1 MTGQE
6 KLNQIF
12 SQIEQYVKDSKLTV
26 GEIANKVAKENAIA
40 PRDLSA
46 IISFLTGSTLNGY
59 IDSRK
64 MNEAYRIIIEDQ
76 SKNPKY
82 TVQKA
87 IGISGYSDQ
96 PAFIKK
102 FKKSFGKTPVQAYRE
117 KDPAL
122 LKVQL
127 TWNTLSEAPEAEE
140 VLDNFLHKSDTI
152 FGISRKKYAE
162 LQEIMN
168 LSTSFGFDDLQ
179 SDTAYYAYSTYGI
192 DLEDAFRLVGEYH
205 YTGGKGPELDESLLE
220 FAEEFGIDIDNLAD
234 EDDDEILT
242 REEYYNELVR
252 DHIDDPEFRYAYFH
266 APDMTVSLTYEVIHT
281 MHRSGIEDIT
291 QIDPIVIGICA
302 HNEIYPPYCIR
313 AVDYF
318 NQHATEEYGDAAFHE
333 FIDYVLS
340 NIPIEEAFAK
350 IWNLDYDY
358 SYALDYADPRDD
370 YYRLDEHS
378 LELWDGY

>member
-26 GEIANKVAKENAIA
+26 GVIASKVAKENAIS

-46 IISFLTGSTLNGY
+46 IFSFLTGSTLHGY
-59 IDSRK
+59 IDNRK
-64 MNEAYRIIIEDQ
+64 MNEAYRIIIQDQ

-87 IGISGYSDQ
+87 IDISGYGDQ

-140 VLDNFLHKSDTI
+140 VLDTFLCKSDTI
-152 FGISRKKYAE
+152 FGISRKKYTE

-168 LSTSFGFDDLQ
+168 LC
-179 SDTAYYAYSTYGI
+179 
-192 DLEDAFRLVGEYH
+192 
-205 YTGGKGPELDESLLE
+205 
-220 FAEEFGIDIDNLAD
+220 
-234 EDDDEILT
+234 
-242 REEYYNELVR
+242 
-252 DHIDDPEFRYAYFH
+252 
-266 APDMTVSLTYEVIHT
+266 VSLDLMICRVIQPT
-281 MHRSGIEDIT
+281 M
-291 QIDPIVIGICA
+291 PILL
-302 HNEIYPPYCIR
+302 
-313 AVDYF
+313 
-318 NQHATEEYGDAAFHE
+318 T
-333 FIDYVLS
+333 
-340 NIPIEEAFAK
+340 
-350 IWNLDYDY
+350 
-358 SYALDYADPRDD
+358 ALT
-370 YYRLDEHS
+370 
-378 LELWDGY
+378 